1 MELFARYVNSV
12 TIVPQAAMVRE
23 CRDHKDDKFL
33 ELALDGQAD
42 LLVTGDE
49 DLLALHP
56 WRGIPILSPADY
68 LART

>member
-1 MELFARYVNSV
+1 
-12 TIVPQAAMVRE
+12 
-23 CRDHKDDKFL
+23 
-33 ELALDGQAD
+33 LDGQAD

-56 WRGIPILSPADY
+56 WRGIPILSPANY